1 MTVHEIH
8 SPAVLSRQATRA
20 RQVPSPARTHK
31 PFLTWRWS
39 PRELDR
45 RGRRIGREEERAYRD
60 LQAAASA
67 ADWR

>member
-1 MTVHEIH
+1 MTVQEIH
-8 SPAVLSRQATRA
+8 SPAVFSRQLPASRA
-20 RQVPSPARTHK
+20 HRTPR
-31 PFLTWRWS
+31 PFRTWFWS

-45 RGRRIGREEERAYRD
+45 RGRRVGREEQRAYRD